1 MNNPSWLIEKYI
13 FDENVNKFKDVFK
26 KLNIKYK
33 IFEYHPFMEI
43 DCSSLFNDDDCVI
56 FYGSL
61 NLARDL
67 RKKSK
72 WVPGVWGDLNKLKC
86 TTYYNYL
93 GEFLLNSDYIMLP
106 YGELLRRKEF
116 LFNNVGNNDALFI
129 RPDSGFKTFTGTVIY
144 KNSYEADV
152 KQLGFYDVDAANIV
166 IVSEPKNIYEEYRMI
181 CVDKQIVTGCMYKL
195 NRKEHYSTS
204 IPEEVFEFATKIA
217 NKWQPDNCF
226 TIDVCKTDDGYKLV
240 EINSFSS
247 SGFYVCDIEKIV
259 TAATEMAIKEFKEFD
274 V

>member
-26 KLNIKYK
+26 KLNVKYK

-116 LFNNVGNNDALFI
+116 LFKKCTI
-129 RPDSGFKTFTGTVIY
+129 RDYILIH
-144 KNSYEADV
+144 N
-152 KQLGFYDVDAANIV
+152 
-166 IVSEPKNIYEEYRMI
+166 
-181 CVDKQIVTGCMYKL
+181 
-195 NRKEHYSTS
+195 
-204 IPEEVFEFATKIA
+204 
-217 NKWQPDNCF
+217 
-226 TIDVCKTDDGYKLV
+226 
-240 EINSFSS
+240 
-247 SGFYVCDIEKIV
+247 
-259 TAATEMAIKEFKEFD
+259 AI
-274 V
+274 